1 MNIDAIRKFTKSL
14 PSVTEDIKWGNDLCF
29 CIADKMFLVVG
40 MNESP
45 TSVSFKVPDEDFD
58 EISSREGFQPAPYV
72 ARYKWVKVGDIGN
85 LSKKEWEKFIDQSY
99 KLVSD
104 KLPARKKKELGIIS
118 Q

>member
-1 MNIDAIRKFTKSL
+1 MNIELLRKLAKSL
-14 PSVTEDIKWGNDLCF
+14 PSVTEDIKWVNDLCF

-45 TSVSFKVPDEDFD
+45 ASASFKVPDEDFE
-58 EISSREGFQPAPYV
+58 EISTREGFQPAPYV
-72 ARYKWVKVGDIGN
+72 ARYKWVKVEDISH
-85 LSKKEWEKFIDQSY
+85 LSKKEWENFIRQSY
-99 KLVSD
+99 ALVSD